1 MNFALLNREHQF
13 RLRRNDKRGDGNAV
27 SLPRSIVGRRHC
39 RLLRLVRLYHS
50 DANGIDIILNFA
62 NKKSNR
68 FSIALFVQKH
78 SLVFVFR

>member
-13 RLRRNDKRGDGNAV
+13 RLRRNDKRGDGSAV
-27 SLPRSIVGRRHC
+27 SLPRSIVGTRHC
-39 RLLRLVRLYHS
+39 RLLRLYDS
-50 DANGIDIILNFA
+50 DANEFNIILNFA